1 MNRATQIGLALVIA
15 GMLVAVL
22 QWCVGVSVAQAT
34 HGEGDGNPGL
44 VRSDREPP
52 PDLAA
57 GGRQLLYELP
67 GTAIRF
73 HLATILDQLPKD
85 CAPVIRVLPG
95 GSLQIPVAPPIAMRP
110 GAMTWP
116 DVGVLLPQ
124 ARVCDLSASERS
136 SLLAIWS
143 RLAGSTGLTP
153 DRVRTPGCR
162 FQEGELDLLLRWLR

>member
-1 MNRATQIGLALVIA
+1 MNRATQIGLALLIA
-15 GMLVAVL
+15 GVLVAVL
-22 QWCVGVSVAQAT
+22 QWCVAVSDAAGGG
-34 HGEGDGNPGL
+34 GEGDRKPSRVGSH
-44 VRSDREPP
+44 RAAP

-57 GGRQLLYELP
+57 SGRRLLDDLG

-73 HLATILDQLPKD
+73 HLATIPDQLPKD
-85 CAPVIRVLPG
+85 CAPVFRVLPG
-95 GSLQIPVAPPIAMRP
+95 GSLQIPVAPPIADGP
-110 GAMTWP
+110 GAMTWS

-143 RLAGSTGLTP
+143 RLAGSTGLTS

-162 FQEGELDLLLRWLR
+162 FQPGELDLLLRWLR